1 MKKQILT
8 MMVAGIISIT
18 IANAQGGG
26 QRMTAEERT
35 KAVVEKMAP
44 MKMDEATKLKAEKI
58 ILAFNKDQETALEEM
73 RASGSFDR
81 EAFGAKRKELSDKR
95 DASLKLILT
104 ADQLKSWID
113 DVEPSTRF
121 QRGGGGK

>member
-58 ILAFNKDQETALEEM
+58 ILTFNKDQETALEEM
-73 RASGSFDR
+73 RSSGSFDR

>member
-26 QRMTAEERT
+26 QRITAEERT